1 MCTLKRCVEN
11 VKLRRVHASE
21 AFDALH
27 VVDSYIIILVA
38 QRVRSVHI
46 V

>member
-21 AFDALH
+21 AFEALH
-27 VVDSYIIILVA
+27 IVDTIGSYT
-38 QRVRSVHI
+38 S
-46 V
+46 